1 MFNSVSLTLYFN
13 SRPHGG
19 RYSHGAGIGSSFCIS
34 THALTEGDVDK
45 VPIIPTPSISTHAL
59 TEGDSFQKPP
69 EALKRSFQ
77 LTPSRRATVYRETIR
92 YNRNISTHALTEGD
106 YEMFGQRSIEII
118 STHALTEGDHQ
129 VVPKVPTARAF
140 QLTPS
145 RRATGLIRWRNTV
158 PTFQLTPSRRAT
170 LVLKRIQK
178 ELNIS
183 THALTEGDSW
193 DGTGLEFQ

>member
-19 RYSHGAGIGSSFCIS
+19 RHSHGAGIGSSFCIS

-106 YEMFGQRSIEII
+106 RPAIHGKHCNIYFNSRPHG
-118 STHALTEGDHQ
+118 G
-129 VVPKVPTARAF
+129 
-140 QLTPS
+140 
-145 RRATGLIRWRNTV
+145 RRALHCFIGL
-158 PTFQLTPSRRAT
+158 
-170 LVLKRIQK
+170 
-178 ELNIS
+178 
-183 THALTEGDSW
+183 
-193 DGTGLEFQ
+193 

>member
-19 RYSHGAGIGSSFCIS
+19 RHSHGAGIGSSFCIS

-106 YEMFGQRSIEII
+106 KLAICFILLIKHFNSRPHGGRPVR
-118 STHALTEGDHQ
+118 AVPWCWTENFNSRPHGGRPDK
-129 VVPKVPTARAF
+129 PAF
-140 QLTPS
+140 TPGRFYFNS
-145 RRATGLIRWRNTV
+145 RPHGGRHFLLSSLPPSA
-158 PTFQLTPSRRAT
+158 TFQLTPSRRAT
-170 LVLKRIQK
+170 RMRK
-178 ELNIS
+178 
-183 THALTEGDSW
+183 
-193 DGTGLEFQ
+193 

>member
-19 RYSHGAGIGSSFCIS
+19 RHSHGAGIGSSFCIS

-77 LTPSRRATVYRETIR
+77 LTPSRRATLRSIR
-92 YNRNISTHALTEGD
+92 PPDGLSFQLTPSRRATKMYGKIEPKLRISTHALTEGD
-106 YEMFGQRSIEII
+106 RHS
-118 STHALTEGDHQ
+118 
-129 VVPKVPTARAF
+129 
-140 QLTPS
+140 S
-145 RRATGLIRWRNTV
+145 RCHTGG
-158 PTFQLTPSRRAT
+158 F
-170 LVLKRIQK
+170 
-178 ELNIS
+178 
-183 THALTEGDSW
+183 
-193 DGTGLEFQ
+193 

>member
-19 RYSHGAGIGSSFCIS
+19 RHSHGAGIGSSFCIS

-106 YEMFGQRSIEII
+106 RQIRGILGGRRI
-118 STHALTEGDHQ
+118 STHALTEGDC
-129 VVPKVPTARAF
+129 AGFRASGEISAF

-145 RRATGLIRWRNTV
+145 RRATNR
-158 PTFQLTPSRRAT
+158 S
-170 LVLKRIQK
+170 
-178 ELNIS
+178 
-183 THALTEGDSW
+183 
-193 DGTGLEFQ
+193 

>member
-19 RYSHGAGIGSSFCIS
+19 RHSHGAGIGSSFCIS

-77 LTPSRRATVYRETIR
+77 LTPSRRATLSGYVGER
-92 YNRNISTHALTEGD
+92 RN
-106 YEMFGQRSIEII
+106 
-118 STHALTEGDHQ
+118 
-129 VVPKVPTARAF
+129 
-140 QLTPS
+140 
-145 RRATGLIRWRNTV
+145 
-158 PTFQLTPSRRAT
+158 
-170 LVLKRIQK
+170 
-178 ELNIS
+178 NIS
-183 THALTEGDSW
+183 THALTEGDSFFLPFHLLLCISTHALTEG
-193 DGTGLEFQ
+193 DFSLTFDADRDKIFQLTPSRRATMRLR